1 MFKKIIFPQPYPKLS
16 EIEQKRRAYA
26 FFVNSGL
33 FVFFAVVFIIHLFCK
48 MGKAHYTADVVG
60 IIGTTISIFFIRSN
74 NMNRALKT
82 LIGTCLIAIFFY
94 GIFVD
99 YLQEVTIHFL
109 RLYVTLFALEGTL
122 LLMIS
127 FFLDTISYRF
137 IAGLFSMILCLHFG
151 VIVHHYGMENI
162 TLEMISYFTI
172 ALVAINLSCYIGS
185 VMVRFNLSLIRNIN
199 EEKRKILKH
208 NENLEQEVN
217 KRTQELQKS
226 NDNLKQFA
234 HVVSHDLKEP
244 LRTIANFA
252 GLLQIKLEKN
262 RINDTEIND
271 YTLYIKNNST
281 LMIRLVNEILTFST
295 IPSSSTNFQEI
306 NMNEVLDLVL
316 LQIESLINER
326 QGVVR
331 YSRLCNVNGDPLLV
345 YQVMQNLI
353 VNAIRYT
360 DANKTPEITINCTPG
375 DIMTTF
381 SVNDNGQGI
390 PKEYVELIF
399 NPLERLKRDQN
410 NEGTGMGL
418 SICQKI
424 VTAHGGKIWV
434 ESELGKGSTFYFTLP
449 IFKM

>member
-33 FVFFAVVFIIHLFCK
+33 FIFFAVVFIIHLFCK

-252 GLLQIKLEKN
+252 GLLQLKLEKN
-262 RINDTEIND
+262 NIQEPEIND
-271 YTLYIKNNST
+271 YTKYIKTNST
-281 LMIRLVNEILTFST
+281 LMIRLINEILTFST
-295 IPSSSTNFQEI
+295 IPSSSSNFQEI

-316 LQIESLINER
+316 LQIESLVHEK
-326 QGVVR
+326 QGVIQ
-331 YSRLCNVNGDPLLV
+331 SSSLCRVNGDPLLV
-345 YQVMQNLI
+345 YQVLQNLI

-360 DANKTPEITINCTPG
+360 APDKTPEIKINCTPG
-375 DIMTTF
+375 ETMSTF
-381 SVNDNGQGI
+381 SVQDNGLGI
-390 PKEYVELIF
+390 PSEYVGLIF

-424 VTAHGGKIWV
+424 ITAHGGKIWV
-434 ESELGKGSTFYFTLP
+434 ESELGEGSTFYFTLP
-449 IFKM
+449 IFRK

>member
-33 FVFFAVVFIIHLFCK
+33 FIFFAVVFIIHLFCK

-252 GLLQIKLEKN
+252 GLLQIKLREK
-262 RINDTEIND
+262 
-271 YTLYIKNNST
+271 
-281 LMIRLVNEILTFST
+281 
-295 IPSSSTNFQEI
+295 
-306 NMNEVLDLVL
+306 
-316 LQIESLINER
+316 QI
-326 QGVVR
+326 Q
-331 YSRLCNVNGDPLLV
+331 
-345 YQVMQNLI
+345 
-353 VNAIRYT
+353 
-360 DANKTPEITINCTPG
+360 
-375 DIMTTF
+375 
-381 SVNDNGQGI
+381 
-390 PKEYVELIF
+390 
-399 NPLERLKRDQN
+399 
-410 NEGTGMGL
+410 
-418 SICQKI
+418 
-424 VTAHGGKIWV
+424 
-434 ESELGKGSTFYFTLP
+434 
-449 IFKM
+449 

>member
-1 MFKKIIFPQPYPKLS
+1 MFKKMIFPQPYLKLS
-16 EIEQKRRAYA
+16 EIEQKRRGYA

-33 FVFFAVVFIIHLFCK
+33 FLFFAVVFIIHLVCQ
-48 MGKAHYTADVVG
+48 MGKAHYTADLVG
-60 IIGTTISIFFIRSN
+60 IIGTSISIFFIRTN

-94 GIFVD
+94 GILVD

-137 IAGLFSMILCLHFG
+137 IASLFSLILGLHFV
-151 VIVHHYGMENI
+151 VIIRHYGMENI
-162 TLEMISYFTI
+162 TLEMISYFSI

-199 EEKRKILKH
+199 DDKRKILKH
-208 NENLEQEVN
+208 NENLEQAVN

-226 NDNLKQFA
+226 NENLKQFA

-252 GLLQIKLEKN
+252 GLLQLKLEKN
-262 RINDTEIND
+262 SIQEPEIND
-271 YTLYIKNNST
+271 YTKYIQTNST
-281 LMIRLVNEILTFST
+281 LMIRLINEILTFST
-295 IPSSSTNFQEI
+295 IPSSSSNYQEI
-306 NMNEVLDLVL
+306 NMNEVIDLVL
-316 LQIESLINER
+316 LQIESLVHEKQVIVQR
-326 QGVVR
+326 
-331 YSRLCNVNGDPLLV
+331 SSLCTVKGDPLLI
-345 YQVMQNLI
+345 YQVLQNLI

-360 DANKTPEITINCTPG
+360 APDTTPAIKINCTPG
-375 DIMTTF
+375 DTMSTF
-381 SVNDNGQGI
+381 SVQDNGLGI
-390 PKEYVELIF
+390 PSEFIELIF
-399 NPLERLKRDQN
+399 NPLERLKRDTN

-424 VTAHGGKIWV
+424 ITAHGGKIWV
-434 ESELGKGSTFYFTLP
+434 ESELGKGSTFFFTLP
-449 IFKM
+449 IFR